1 MKHRHHVL
9 TDPIR
14 YTIAKKATF
23 HKADGT
29 IGGIVGVITDITE
42 LKKAEEALKESKARF
57 KDLSEAS
64 FEAVIF
70 IENGII
76 IDVNQRFYEMFG
88 YDDSEIIG
96 RDVLDIIAPGYAL
109 FQKK

>member
-1 MKHRHHVL
+1 MWTLFNCQVTR
-9 TDPIR
+9 TYEASASCPDNSIR

-57 KDLSEAS
+57 EDLSEAS
-64 FEAVIF
+64 FESCYF
-70 IENGII
+70 HRKW
-76 IDVNQRFYEMFG
+76 DYYRCKP
-88 YDDSEIIG
+88 EI
-96 RDVLDIIAPGYAL
+96 L
-109 FQKK
+109 